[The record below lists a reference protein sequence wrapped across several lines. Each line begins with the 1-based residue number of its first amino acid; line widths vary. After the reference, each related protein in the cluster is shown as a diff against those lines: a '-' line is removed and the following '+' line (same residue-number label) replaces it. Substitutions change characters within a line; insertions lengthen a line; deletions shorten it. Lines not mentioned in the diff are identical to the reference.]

1 MSKQSK
7 DSEQS
12 KKTEVTAVAPDAS
25 DSNSNSN
32 SKSKSNSSEAPVKEK
47 ASKKPAAP
55 KPSRFP
61 LLVALLALLIAL
73 AALASTAYIG
83 WRGKALE
90 ASQPALQ
97 SGQEQLQSQ
106 IARQQARLTE
116 TIQSLSPVDRQI
128 QELQQRNDRLLNR
141 IDVLSRHVRE
151 IAGSNRDGWQ
161 LAEVEYLLRL
171 ANQKLLMTADVISA
185 TALLKDADTILL
197 ELDDYSL
204 FPVREALAED
214 LAVLRMVPHLDQEGT
229 YLRLS
234 ALSRRVNE
242 LPTLQPESYK
252 TIKLEGKTET
262 PAVETEDS
270 NWQTVVLDMLK
281 NTWNSFTSLFRF
293 TADRATP
300 VTPLLNA
307 EENLLMRQNLRLLIE
322 QAKLALLAREQGIY
336 DESLQQAHRWV
347 ERYFE
352 MAGDAS
358 KGMKEELQALSS
370 VTVSPTL
377 PNINRALD
385 AIKQYQSSEP
395 QPEAEESS
403 ETKPVD
409 EELQPDSEVQT

>member
-12 KKTEVTAVAPDAS
+12 KNTEVTAVAPDAS
-25 DSNSNSN
+25 DSNN
-32 SKSKSNSSEAPVKEK
+32 KSSEAPAKEK
-47 ASKKPAAP
+47 ASKRSAAP
-55 KPSRFP
+55 KLSRFP

-90 ASQPALQ
+90 DSQLALQ

-106 IARQQARLTE
+106 MARQQARLTE
-116 TIQSLSPVDRQI
+116 TIQSLSPVDQQI
-128 QELQQRNDRLLNR
+128 QGLQQRNDRLLNR
-141 IDVLSRHVRE
+141 IDVLSRHVRD
-151 IAGSNRDGWQ
+151 IAGSHRDGWQ

-185 TALLKDADTILL
+185 TALLQDADTILL

-234 ALSRRVNE
+234 ALSRRVNG

-252 TIKLEGKTET
+252 TITVEGKTET
-262 PAVETEDS
+262 PATGAEDS
-270 NWQTVVLDMLK
+270 NWQTTVVNMLK

-293 TADRATP
+293 TADRTTP

-307 EENLLMRQNLRLLIE
+307 EEDLLMRQNLRLLIE

-336 DESLQQAHRWV
+336 DDSLQQAQRWV

-358 KGMKEELQALSS
+358 RGMIEELQALSS

-395 QPEAEESS
+395 QPRPEKPQPKPENPS

-409 EELQPDSEVQT
+409 EEQEADSGVQTS